1 MTRDRF
7 ERLVADALEMIPQRF
22 RQTIGNVAIIV
33 EDTPAPELLEDIG
46 VAAPDTLF
54 GLYEGVP
61 LPERDWTHGNALPDQ
76 ITLFQGPI
84 EKASRND
91 SDIVRAVGET
101 VIHEFGHYFGLSETE
116 IEEIEEQYWRGD
128 RD

>member
-7 ERLVADALEMIPQRF
+7 ERLVADALEMIPRRF
-22 RQTIGNVAIIV
+22 RQTIGNVVIIV

>member
-7 ERLVADALEMIPQRF
+7 ECLVADALEMIPRRF